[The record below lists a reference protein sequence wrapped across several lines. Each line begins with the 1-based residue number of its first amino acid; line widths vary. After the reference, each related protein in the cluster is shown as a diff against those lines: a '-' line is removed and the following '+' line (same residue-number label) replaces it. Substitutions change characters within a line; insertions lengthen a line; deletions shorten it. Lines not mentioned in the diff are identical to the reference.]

1 MGGGGQELVS
11 FLRNACRLGGRA
23 ISPWEALCFLISK
36 AIETQ
41 RVPQFKGCNKISSPS
56 FLDDEV
62 MESRELLVVF
72 LLRS

>member
-1 MGGGGQELVS
+1 MGGGGQELAS

-23 ISPWEALCFLISK
+23 ISPW
-36 AIETQ
+36 ETQ